1 MPTSHTSSLVPS
13 TSAWSRGNRE
23 ISRVQAS
30 TELSVVRAAAEAHI
44 ETARLD
50 ALDHVAGRAMNG
62 VALISQLEQQLSQ
75 VVPLAAGR
83 LQALGDMHALATAQE
98 LANFSRRLP

>member
-1 MPTSHTSSLVPS
+1 
-13 TSAWSRGNRE
+13 
-23 ISRVQAS
+23 
-30 TELSVVRAAAEAHI
+30 
-44 ETARLD
+44 
-50 ALDHVAGRAMNG
+50 MNG
-62 VALISQLEQQLSQ
+62 VALVSQLEQQLSQ